1 MRKKLVFIPVLMC
14 GLLITSCGGSKLSKF
29 NKKIN
34 SSIKEVTK
42 VVIETKV
49 TDNDVL
55 VYSSI
60 NNISITH
67 ENKMI
72 SGTSEKTTSTLNS
85 NFEFKTDKTTS
96 NFSDID
102 EKSLHGF
109 DLNGKNLKEYQ
120 IKNESNSSILTGK
133 IDREKVNK
141 YFKVENFVSS
151 SDCDIKYQLTDSKLT
166 MYTCSYEAD
175 SQFLVTITSTYTY

>member
-1 MRKKLVFIPVLMC
+1 MKKKLLFIPVLMC

-34 SSIKEVTK
+34 SSIKEVSK
-42 VVIETKV
+42 VVIETKI

-60 NNISITH
+60 NNINITH
-67 ENKMI
+67 EDKMI
-72 SGTSEKTTSTLNS
+72 SGTSEKITSTLNS
-85 NFEFKTDKTTS
+85 NFEFKTTKTNS
-96 NFSDID
+96 NFSDVD

-109 DLNGKNLKEYQ
+109 DLNEKNLKEYQ
-120 IKNESNSSILTGK
+120 ISKDKTILTGK
-133 IDREKVNK
+133 ISAEKANK
-141 YFKVENFVSS
+141 YFKVDNFISS
-151 SDCDIKYQLTDSKLT
+151 SDCDIKYQLTDSKLA
-166 MYTCSYEAD
+166 MYTCSYVTD